1 MNTEILNEIHK
12 DSMKD
17 LPDIQIG
24 DSVKLSLRIT
34 EGDKSRIQVFEGI
47 VIAMKS
53 SGYSASITVRK
64 MSSGIGVER
73 IVPLHS
79 KMLEKIE
86 VIKRGKVRK
95 SKLYYM
101 RDRVGKRALKVARSE
116 FVDLTENESIVEE
129 VTEQES
135 MVADSNSVEASNID
149 ETVAEDQ
156 KESKETADDK
166 TEDIG
171 DSTKDK
177 E

>member
-24 DSVKLSLRIT
+24 DTVKLSLRIT

-101 RDRVGKRALKVARSE
+101 RGRVGKRALKVARSE
-116 FVDLTENESIVEE
+116 FVDLPVVEKEEVVKEAEVDDTQVEE
-129 VTEQES
+129 VVTVQE
-135 MVADSNSVEASNID
+135 
-149 ETVAEDQ
+149 T
-156 KESKETADDK
+156 ETAKVPSETK
-166 TEDIG
+166 TEDAVVE
-171 DSTKDK
+171 DTTKTEVKDK
-177 E
+177 